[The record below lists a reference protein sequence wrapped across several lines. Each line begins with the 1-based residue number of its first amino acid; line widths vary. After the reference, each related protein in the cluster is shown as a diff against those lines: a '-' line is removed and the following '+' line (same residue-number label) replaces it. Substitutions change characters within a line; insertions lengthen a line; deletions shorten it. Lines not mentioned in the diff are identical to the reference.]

1 VLEPREK
8 LIMDFLDKADCLTLA
23 GAYCCRISQE
33 GRIVLFLFEKFL
45 AATALYL
52 GMVMVRKRRRRMYH
66 YRDEVSEITCAF
78 V

>member
-1 VLEPREK
+1 
-8 LIMDFLDKADCLTLA
+8 MDFLDKADCLTLA

-52 GMVMVRKRRRRMYH
+52 GMVMVRKRRMYH
-66 YRDEVSEITCAF
+66 Y
-78 V
+78 